1 MKEAPACGGRVV
13 MGISHGP
20 SELRLTSDCLRKHP
34 SIYSEPCSPYA
45 AESQDTPYLLRK
57 YSIYFKVSYLDI

>member
-45 AESQDTPYLLRK
+45 AESQAGIHAHR
-57 YSIYFKVSYLDI
+57 